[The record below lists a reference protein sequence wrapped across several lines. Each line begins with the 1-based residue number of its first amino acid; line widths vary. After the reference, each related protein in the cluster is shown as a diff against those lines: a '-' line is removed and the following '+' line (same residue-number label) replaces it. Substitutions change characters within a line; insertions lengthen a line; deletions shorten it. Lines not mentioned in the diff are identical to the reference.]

1 MKENRTKKLL
11 REGKTALGTFCYI
24 PSPWVVEIAGL
35 AGFDFVIIDLEHAG
49 KDIQMVESMVLA
61 AEVCSMTAI
70 IRVPS
75 ADEKQILQVLE
86 TGAQG
91 IMVPL
96 VDSAETAARA
106 VAASK
111 YPPEGSRGVCRS
123 ARAAQFGMSIPNF
136 AEFAQMTNDEML
148 VIALIEEKNGVRNI
162 EEILT
167 TGIDGVLLGP
177 ADLSASLGVMGD
189 LEHPSV
195 VKAIEDVT
203 AAVLAH
209 GTTWMGNLCF
219 SPEDVERWYRKG
231 HRFFSYGIDT
241 LMLSRAYK
249 AAAQGTRERIAK
261 CAASVGSGEKISV
274 RNARVG

>member
-11 REGKTALGTFCYI
+11 REGKSALGTFCYL

-49 KDIQMVESMVLA
+49 KDIQTVESMVLA

-106 VAASK
+106 VSAAK

-136 AEFAQMTNDEML
+136 AEFARRTNEEIL
-148 VIALIEEKNGVRNI
+148 VIAMIEEKNGVRNI
-162 EEILT
+162 GEILK
-167 TGIDGVLLGP
+167 TGVDGILLGP

-189 LEHPSV
+189 LDHPSV
-195 VKAIEDVT
+195 VKALEDVT

-209 GTTWMGNLCF
+209 GTAWMGNLCF
-219 SPEDVERWYRKG
+219 SPEDVERWFRKG

-249 AAAQGTRERIAK
+249 AAVENSRERIAK
-261 CAASVGSGEKISV
+261 IAASVDSREKTLG